1 MAIGGD
7 KVNVSVWGGVEGK
20 ILGSEYSWF
29 CQKLLLFWLKIDSDQ
44 LLVAAHYTWAIDVHS
59 NYKF

>member
-1 MAIGGD
+1 MVY
-7 KVNVSVWGGVEGK
+7 KVHVSGWGGVEGK
-20 ILGSEYSWF
+20 ILGSEYSGF

-59 NYKF
+59 N